1 LILVTGGAG
10 FIGYHLLK
18 NIGDQSQVLSLDS
31 FSNYYSVELKKLRC
45 RNIERDLGVSVV
57 ELDMV
62 DSIELDKLFK
72 ENKIETVIHLA
83 AQPGVRISP
92 SKYSNYVNSN
102 LLAFENLLQ
111 ACVVND
117 VQNLIF
123 ASSSSVYGNHAK
135 IPFSEEESFLRPRSY
150 YGATKLSNEI
160 TARVVSERH
169 GLRILGLRFF
179 TVYGPWGRPD
189 MAYTRVASALL
200 NDEDFNL
207 FGDGSVIRDFTYVS
221 DVVKSVLKLTETLP
235 TLKEGSFEILNIGG
249 GKPVSLIEMIGEF
262 ENQLG
267 KKLRILNRES
277 NPSDVIKT
285 HADWTK
291 LHTICGDFPKT
302 SLTEGIE
309 ETIAWAKDPEIK
321 PKLKSWIQSVV

>member
-1 LILVTGGAG
+1 
-10 FIGYHLLK
+10 
-18 NIGDQSQVLSLDS
+18 
-31 FSNYYSVELKKLRC
+31 
-45 RNIERDLGVSVV
+45 
-57 ELDMV
+57 
-62 DSIELDKLFK
+62 
-72 ENKIETVIHLA
+72 
-83 AQPGVRISP
+83 
-92 SKYSNYVNSN
+92 
-102 LLAFENLLQ
+102 
-111 ACVVND
+111 
-117 VQNLIF
+117 
-123 ASSSSVYGNHAK
+123 
-135 IPFSEEESFLRPRSY
+135 
-150 YGATKLSNEI
+150 
-160 TARVVSERH
+160 
-169 GLRILGLRFF
+169 
-179 TVYGPWGRPD
+179 

-221 DVVKSVLKLTETLP
+221 DVVNSILKLTETLP

-302 SLTEGIE
+302 SLREGIE
-309 ETIAWAKDPEIK
+309 ETIAWAKDPEIR